1 MSDFCKTVNLSPPYF
16 LMANIRPALT
26 ANAALPVEANA
37 VQLINR
43 GNTVVTIDN
52 DLTLDP
58 GQSWELATNHYDV
71 IRQTFQIQFGTVN
84 VVDATPVSNRLE
96 IVFFNRTTPL
106 TESSKSC

>member
-1 MSDFCKTVNLSPPYF
+1 MSGLCKTVNITPPYF
-16 LMANIRPALT
+16 LLANIRPALT
-26 ANAALPVEANA
+26 QNSALAVEANA

-71 IRQTFQIQFGTVN
+71 IRQTFQIQFGTAN
-84 VVDATPVSNRLE
+84 VIDANPIKNRLE

-106 TESSKSC
+106 TESENNC